1 MNILVTG
8 ANGQLGM
15 SIRRAAANA
24 TDRYLFADINVIPEL
39 ETIPLDITSPQQI
52 SKVVNDNDIDIIV
65 NCAAFTNVD
74 AAEDNMAAAT
84 LLNATAPLFMAK
96 ELKKRSGLL
105 IHISTDYVFG
115 LEQYNTP
122 CTEEM
127 KGIPSGVYGS
137 TKLEGEN
144 NIISSGCD
152 YLIFRTSWLYS
163 EYGRNFCKTMMQLTA
178 IKESVSVVFDQ
189 AGTPT
194 YAGDLARLI
203 VDVIERKKYVGNT
216 GIYNFSNEG
225 VCSWYDF
232 AYMVGLL
239 SKHDNCK
246 VLPCHSS
253 EYPSKVVRPAYSV
266 LDKTKVKQTFCLATI
281 PHWTFSLAICI
292 NNILKQ

>member
-52 SKVVNDNDIDIIV
+52 SKVVSDNDIDIIV

-84 LLNATAPLFMAK
+84 LLNATAPLLMAK

-127 KGIPSGVYGS
+127 KGTPSGVYGS

-178 IKESVSVVFDQ
+178 TKESVSVVFDQ

-203 VDVIERKKYVGNT
+203 VDVIEKKEYVGNT

-253 EYPSKVVRPAYSV
+253 EYPSKVVRPSYSV